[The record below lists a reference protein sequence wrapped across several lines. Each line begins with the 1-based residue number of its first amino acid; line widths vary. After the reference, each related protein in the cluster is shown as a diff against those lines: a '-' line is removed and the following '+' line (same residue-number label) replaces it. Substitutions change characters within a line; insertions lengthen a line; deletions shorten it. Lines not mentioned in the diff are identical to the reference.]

1 MKPEM
6 VSLFFCFR
14 TGNFIQ
20 NMVSYVEKL
29 LIGGMDL
36 DLTWLQNLILGM
48 LSGIAEIL
56 PVSAQAHRLLF
67 LKMFGLK
74 DESAVFRLMI
84 HIATVLA
91 LHFSCRNH
99 IVRIMRAQRLSKVPK
114 KRRKRPLDL
123 EGLSDFRL
131 LLTTMIPLLPVFLL
145 YSRTKTIVEK
155 PILISLMLLINGLIL
170 YIPQYL
176 PGCNKESGA
185 MTRIDALLVGLGG
198 AAGTVPGI
206 SCVGA
211 AVSVAGVRGMEPK
224 KALNLALLM
233 NIPLNLGFAIFDLV
247 DLLDKGGGNLS
258 FGALLR
264 AIFAGAAAFAG
275 VILGVRLLRKI
286 TENLDYSI
294 FGLYSWGMALL
305 TFIFFL
311 AAV

>member
-6 VSLFFCFR
+6 VSLFFRFG

-20 NMVSYVEKL
+20 NVVSYVEKL
-29 LIGGMDL
+29 LIGGMGL
-36 DLTWLQNLILGM
+36 ELSWLHHLILG
-48 LSGIAEIL
+48 LISGITEII

-74 DESAVFRLMI
+74 EESAALRLMI

-91 LHFSCRNH
+91 LHFCCRNH
-99 IVRIMRAQRLSKVPK
+99 IIRMMRAQRLSKVPK
-114 KRRKRPLDL
+114 KRRKRPLDM

-131 LLTTMIPLLPVFLL
+131 LLTALIPMIPAFLL

-198 AAGTVPGI
+198 AAATLPGI

-211 AVSVAGVRGMEPK
+211 SVSIAGVRGMEPK

-233 NIPLNLGFAIFDLV
+233 NIPLNLGFALFDFV
-247 DLLDKGGGNLS
+247 DLLNNGGGSLS

-264 AIFAGAAAFAG
+264 AIFAGAAAFVG
-275 VILGVRLLRKI
+275 IILGVRLLKKI
-286 TENLDYSI
+286 AESLDYSV

-305 TFIFFL
+305 SFILFL